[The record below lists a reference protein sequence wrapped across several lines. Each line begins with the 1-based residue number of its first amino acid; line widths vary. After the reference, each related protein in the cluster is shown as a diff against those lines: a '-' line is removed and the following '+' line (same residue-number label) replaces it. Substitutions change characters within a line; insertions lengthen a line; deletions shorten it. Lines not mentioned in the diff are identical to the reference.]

1 MEDLER
7 ERLYRQGL
15 AGDRARVVL
24 EELGGFLC
32 KQEESILARLAAAET
47 PDAAFALAC
56 EYRATTKFASA
67 AKAAVSSGDA
77 AARTLLKE

>member
-1 MEDLER
+1 MQELE
-7 ERLYRQGL
+7 
-15 AGDRARVVL
+15 
-24 EELGGFLC
+24 GFLC

-56 EYRATTKFASA
+56 EYRAIAKFVGEAR
-67 AKAAVSSGDA
+67 AAVSIGDA